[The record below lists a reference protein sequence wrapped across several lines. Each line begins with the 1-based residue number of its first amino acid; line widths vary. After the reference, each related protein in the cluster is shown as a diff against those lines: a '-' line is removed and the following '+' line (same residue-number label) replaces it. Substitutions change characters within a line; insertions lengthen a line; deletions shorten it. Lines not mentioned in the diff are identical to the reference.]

1 MALLRLICLL
11 LLVACTGC
19 GTTTPLPSHEQ
30 VTIGGE
36 LWTLEL
42 AMDDEAIRRGLMHR
56 DTLGDNE
63 GMLFIFP
70 DTDIRSFWMANCLID
85 IDLLYLDGRGFII
98 TTHRMKAEAPRAADE
113 SELAYQSRLKHYW
126 SSSPARFAI
135 EIPEGTIEAL
145 SLAPNQKVE
154 LDLEGLKELRR
165 RADSLAGP

>member
-1 MALLRLICLL
+1 MLLIAIL
-11 LLVACTGC
+11 AGGC
-19 GTTTPLPSHEQ
+19 SESSTVRTHET
-30 VTIGGE
+30 VMLGGRP
-36 LWTLEL
+36 WKMEL
-42 AMDDEAIRRGLMHR
+42 AMDEASIARGLMGR
-56 DTLGDNE
+56 TSLPEGE
-63 GMLFIFP
+63 GMLFVFP
-70 DTDIRSFWMANCLID
+70 NNEVRSFWMANCLID